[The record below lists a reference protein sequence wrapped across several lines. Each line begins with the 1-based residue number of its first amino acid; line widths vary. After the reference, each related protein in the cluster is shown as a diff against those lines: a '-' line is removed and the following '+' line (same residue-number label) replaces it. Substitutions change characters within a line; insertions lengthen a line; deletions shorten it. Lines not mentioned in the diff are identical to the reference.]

1 MNIESLVNNFEKE
14 KNYFDYKIDALETNN
29 KILMPGRFYM
39 LEYRPKD
46 TDGKIPLNTRP
57 LILSLGMSK
66 KDPEAF
72 LCIDLCVI
80 PRTARIKFVQMFYDM
95 FSRDIYKNIKDFP
108 FVEQYDKQTMIREFN
123 YSNLTKLDKF
133 FPVINAIKRYKIR
146 YTRKIYAINYID
158 VYKTL
163 GKFADENFFIN
174 GSIGEVQREFIKKSR
189 IKK

>member
-14 KNYFDYKIDALETNN
+14 KNYFDYKKDALETNN

-39 LEYRPKD
+39 LDYRPK
-46 TDGKIPLNTRP
+46 TSESKIPLNTRP
-57 LILSLGMSK
+57 VILSLGMSK

-95 FSRDIYKNIKDFP
+95 FSKDIYKNIKDFP
-108 FVEQYDKQTMIREFN
+108 FVEMSDKQTMIREFN
-123 YSNLTKLDKF
+123 YANLTKLNKF

-146 YTRKIYAINYID
+146 YTRKIYAVNYVD
-158 VYKTL
+158 VYKML
-163 GKFADENFFIN
+163 GKFCDENNFIN
-174 GSIGEVQREFIKKSR
+174 GNIGEVQRDFIIKSR
-189 IKK
+189 KK